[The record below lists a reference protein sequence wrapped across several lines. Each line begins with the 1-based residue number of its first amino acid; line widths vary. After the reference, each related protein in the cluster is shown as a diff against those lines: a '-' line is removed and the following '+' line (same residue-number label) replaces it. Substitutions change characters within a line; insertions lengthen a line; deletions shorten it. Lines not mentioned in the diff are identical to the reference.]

1 MDNTSFKLLKLYAS
15 RSHLSLSDLS
25 AIYNSYADDYVSPV
39 KYLMD
44 EKYLKMEPNYVMLH
58 GADFTVQVPFEIAFK
73 GRAALEAERKSR
85 LSFKQNELRA
95 WLTLGIALA
104 AFLKSFFF

>member
-25 AIYNSYADDYVSPV
+25 AIYNSDAEDYVFPI
-39 KYLMD
+39 KFLMD
-44 EKYLKMEPNYVMLH
+44 EEYLEMEPNYTMLH
-58 GADFTVQVPFEIAFK
+58 GTDFTVRVPFRVTFK
-73 GRAALEAERKSR
+73 GRAALEEEQKFRISSKH
-85 LSFKQNELRA
+85 NEFRA
-95 WLTLGIALA
+95 WLTLAIALA